1 MDTHAISPLA
11 WERLVTAVEKVRD
24 RLRRTAAA
32 LEAAQVPYAIIGGNA
47 IAAWVAEVDEA
58 AVRNTQDVDILLR
71 RADLQR
77 AIVAMAAAGFIY
89 RHAASIDM
97 FLDGPT
103 AKGRDAVHVIFAGE
117 KVRPEY
123 LHAAPDVSES
133 KPTAVARYLQ
143 LEALARMKLTSFRLK
158 DRVHILD
165 FIEVGLIDATWIPR
179 LPVDLAARL
188 QELLDNPDG

>member
-47 IAAWVAEVDEA
+47 VAAWVAEVDEA

-77 AIVAMAAAGFIY
+77 AIVAMAAAGF
-89 RHAASIDM
+89 
-97 FLDGPT
+97 T
-103 AKGRDAVHVIFAGE
+103 AIFN
-117 KVRPEY
+117 
-123 LHAAPDVSES
+123 
-133 KPTAVARYLQ
+133 
-143 LEALARMKLTSFRLK
+143 LK
-158 DRVHILD
+158 RWR
-165 FIEVGLIDATWIPR
+165 G
-179 LPVDLAARL
+179 
-188 QELLDNPDG
+188 

>member
-1 MDTHAISPLA
+1 
-11 WERLVTAVEKVRD
+11 VEV
-24 RLRRTAAA
+24 
-32 LEAAQVPYAIIGGNA
+32 V
-47 IAAWVAEVDEA
+47 
-58 AVRNTQDVDILLR
+58 LR
-71 RADLQR
+71 RADLER
-77 AIVAMAAAGFIY
+77 AIPAMAAAGFIY

-97 FLDGPT
+97 FLDGLT
-103 AKGRDAVHVIFAGE
+103 AKGRDAIHVIFAGE

-123 LHAAPDVSES
+123 LYAAPDVSES